1 MGPLNIPDGED
12 IVKAII
18 IFAVICVAIGFV
30 LSYLF

>member
-12 IVKAII
+12 IIKGVI
-18 IFAVICVAIGFV
+18 IFAIICIAIGFG